1 MKPGM
6 KIICISTSVIP
17 AATAH
22 SMQLMKVCHTL
33 GQLGHQVELIV
44 PGNADEAWETLAKH
58 YGLSQP
64 FSIKYIKSKPAFKR
78 YDFSLKAI
86 QYAQRQKPDFIYTW
100 LLPAAVMALWS
111 DMPAI
116 LEIHDRITGM
126 GAPWFFK
133 QFLVSKTPKR
143 LAVITDAL
151 VKILSRQFPKYE
163 GNVDTVLAPN
173 GVELERYKYLPS
185 TSDARKQ
192 LGLPDRLTVVYSGGF
207 YAGRGIEL
215 LHGLA
220 RQNPKIQFI
229 WAGGN
234 SRSVEEWKQKL
245 STEGLENVHLTG
257 FINNDELPLYQ
268 AAGDILVMPFSTAI
282 AGSSGGNSAEICS
295 PMKMFDYLASGRAV
309 MASDLPVLHEVLN
322 DGNAMLLPPEDLD
335 AWQKALFRLAADQR
349 MRRELGEQARK
360 DAGGYT
366 WLKRETEILKGF
378 PGTGK

>member
-1 MKPGM
+1 MKPSM

-17 AATAH
+17 AVTAH
-22 SMQLMKVCHTL
+22 SMQLMKVCHAL
-33 GQLGHQVELIV
+33 GQLGHKAELIV
-44 PGNADEAWETLAKH
+44 PGNAGEVWETLAEH

-64 FSIKYIKSKPAFKR
+64 FSIKYIKSRPTFKR

-86 QYAQRQKPDFIYTW
+86 QYAQRQKPDLIYTW
-100 LLPAAVMALWS
+100 LLPAAVMALWA
-111 DMPAI
+111 DMPAV
-116 LEIHDRITGM
+116 LELHDRITGI

-133 QFLVSKTPKR
+133 QFLASKTPKR

-151 VKILSRQFPKYE
+151 MKKLSRQFPKYE
-163 GNVDTVLAPN
+163 GNIDTVLAPN
-173 GVELERYKYLPS
+173 GVELERYKHLPS

-229 WAGGN
+229 WAGGTA
-234 SRSVEEWKQKL
+234 RSIEEWMQKL
-245 STEGLENVHLTG
+245 STEGLENVRLTG
-257 FINNDELPLYQ
+257 FINNDKLPLYQ
-268 AAGDILVMPFSTAI
+268 AAGDILVMPFNTAI

-295 PMKMFDYLASGRAV
+295 PMKMFDYLASGRAI

-335 AWQKALFRLAADQR
+335 AWQKALIRLAADQSL
-349 MRRELGEQARK
+349 RRELGEQARK

-378 PGTGK
+378 PGK